1 MTIIRITNTPGLY
14 KLVAIGH
21 AGRGEGE
28 DGNLVC
34 AAVSTLTQ
42 ALAQFCR
49 ERSSRISQY
58 NDRIGD
64 ADVFIRACT
73 QKPDP
78 EISGAFS
85 LVETGLRMLEMS
97 DPGRIQIE
105 GENLHSQ
112 NDRM

>member
-1 MTIIRITNTPGLY
+1 MTIIQITNNPGQY

-28 DGNLVC
+28 EGNLVC

-42 ALAQFCR
+42 ALVQFCR
-49 ERSSRISQY
+49 DRSSRIHQY

-73 QKPDP
+73 KKPDP

-85 LVETGLRMLEMS
+85 LAETGLRMLEKS
-97 DPGRIQIE
+97 YPGRIQIE
-105 GENLHSQ
+105 GENMHA
-112 NDRM
+112 